1 MWKQWHCLN
10 ILSYWIN
17 TALKLTCMLPNAII
31 HTMKSLLHGPRM
43 PFRSTVM
50 QGHVANI
57 LHLICTILTILVQYF
72 LETCSLDLMPTLSIY
87 RTRRLLSPIGHKPE
101 RPALFHSAPISSVRQ
116 HWFCCHCCWTY
127 LLQEVQKNIPT
138 GSRIWI
144 LTFYHMKTSS
154 GYFLG
159 WWPRA
164 ECCPLFLLYRHNPQQ
179 HIFCS
184 VLTGSPL
191 LMTAMGTRISV
202 ISHDGLSPMWPDP
215 ILQKFL

>member
-50 QGHVANI
+50 QGHIANI

-72 LETCSLDLMPTLSIY
+72 LETCSLDLMPMVSIY

-101 RPALFHSAPISSVRQ
+101 RLALFHSAPISSVRQ

-127 LLQEVQKNIPT
+127 LLQEV
-138 GSRIWI
+138 R
-144 LTFYHMKTSS
+144 KT
-154 GYFLG
+154 
-159 WWPRA
+159 
-164 ECCPLFLLYRHNPQQ
+164 FLLDPESGSWHSTTWKPHLVTSQAGGQEQNAALSSFYTDTIPNNTYLFSAYR
-179 HIFCS
+179 
-184 VLTGSPL
+184 
-191 LMTAMGTRISV
+191 
-202 ISHDGLSPMWPDP
+202 
-215 ILQKFL
+215 